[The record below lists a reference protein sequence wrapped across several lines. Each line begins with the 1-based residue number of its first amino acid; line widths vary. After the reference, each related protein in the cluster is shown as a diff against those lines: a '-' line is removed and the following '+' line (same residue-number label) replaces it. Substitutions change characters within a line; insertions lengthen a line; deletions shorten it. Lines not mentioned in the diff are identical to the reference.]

1 MSWDDVFD
9 VVVIGSGIAGVST
22 ALAAREVGLR
32 PILLEKAEKLGGGTS
47 FSMGGIWIGNNHLA
61 RAAGYRD
68 SRDDVLAYMRFVAA
82 DEADE
87 DADLPKDEAG
97 RRKIKRQYLD
107 LLGIRIE
114 KLKGRILNRERINK
128 TIDGIYF
135 ICAKCLKVCHSLD
148 DGLIEDSN
156 NQNNQ
161 CGKCG
166 KARTVAA

>member
-1 MSWDDVFD
+1 MARTRKSK
-9 VVVIGSGIAGVST
+9 T
-22 ALAAREVGLR
+22 AKRDLY
-32 PILLEKAEKLGGGTS
+32 PS
-47 FSMGGIWIGNNHLA
+47 FA
-61 RAAGYRD
+61 D
-68 SRDDVLAYMRFVAA
+68 SP

-97 RRKIKRQYLD
+97 RRKIKRQYQE

-135 ICAKCLKVCHSLD
+135 ICGKCLKVCHSLD
-148 DGLIEDSN
+148 DGFLEDAN

-166 KARTVAA
+166 KARTAAACNLVHAPQMLLRFAASSVKPSSSE